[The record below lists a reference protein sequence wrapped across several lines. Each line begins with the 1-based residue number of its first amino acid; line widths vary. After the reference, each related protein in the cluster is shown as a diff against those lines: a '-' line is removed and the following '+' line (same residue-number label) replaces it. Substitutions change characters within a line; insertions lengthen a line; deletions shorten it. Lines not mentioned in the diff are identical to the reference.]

1 MEFTFAHNNFNVLD
15 LDKSLRFYDE
25 ALGLREVRRIER
37 PDFTIVYLGDGKMPH
52 QLELTY
58 LKDRTKPYDLGKTSS
73 TWRFGRTILRRPTPN
88 TRPWAVFATKI
99 RPWESI
105 SSRIPITIGWKSCR
119 RPKADGRTGTR
130 KEGLPWI

>member
-58 LKDRTKPYDLGKTSS
+58 LKDRTKPYDLGENE
-73 TWRFGRTILRRPTPN
+73 FHLAFRTDDFEAAYAKHKAMGCICYENPAMGIYFITDPDNYWLEILPP
-88 TRPWAVFATKI
+88 A
-99 RPWESI
+99 
-105 SSRIPITIGWKSCR
+105 KS
-119 RPKADGRTGTR
+119 
-130 KEGLPWI
+130 

>member
-58 LKDRTKPYDLGKTSS
+58 LKDRTKPYDLGENE
-73 TWRFGRTILRRPTPN
+73 FHLAFRTDDLRRPTPN
-88 TRPWAVFATKI
+88 TRPWAVFATK
-99 RPWESI
+99 SGHGNLFHHG
-105 SSRIPITIGWKSCR
+105 SR
-119 RPKADGRTGTR
+119 
-130 KEGLPWI
+130 